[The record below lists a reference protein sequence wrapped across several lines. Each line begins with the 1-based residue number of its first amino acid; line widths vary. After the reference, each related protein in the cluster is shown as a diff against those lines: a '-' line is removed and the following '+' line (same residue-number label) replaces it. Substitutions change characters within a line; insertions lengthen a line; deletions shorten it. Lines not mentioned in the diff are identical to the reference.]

1 MATTRRKKNI
11 FPPTPHTLSKKEREI
26 LCGVLFTLKVQN
38 GYSSNPRDHVS
49 MKYIKLHSMKAHDFH
64 VLMQQILLVAL
75 RHVLPKAIRNTI
87 CRICFIYRRICAK
100 MVDPT
105 DLDNLQDDVV
115 ETLCLLKKYTWCES
129 YVIVD

>member
-1 MATTRRKKNI
+1 MKD
-11 FPPTPHTLSKKEREI
+11 
-26 LCGVLFTLKVQN
+26 LK
-38 GYSSNPRDHVS
+38 
-49 MKYIKLHSMKAHDFH
+49 IHSMKEHDFH

-75 RHVLPKAIRNTI
+75 HHVLPKELRNTI

-115 ETLCLLKKYTWCES
+115 ETLCLLEK
-129 YVIVD
+129 IFPPFIL